1 MVVQDNEID
10 AVITWVD
17 GNDPVLRKKRIK
29 VEGELTKVK
38 NELLTGRD
46 QTRFIDNGELEYCIY
61 SIRKFAPWI
70 RKIFLV
76 TDDQRPEYLTQDLI
90 EAFNVEII
98 DHEEIFRS
106 YEWALPTFNTRS
118 IESMLWRIE
127 GLAEKFIYFN
137 DDFILTHPVE
147 KDDFFSNERVVLRG
161 RWNLIRNFGPLR
173 MKINAV
179 LNNIARKVLG
189 ITRSMH
195 LLQQIKSA
203 QLAGFEKKY
212 FRSPHV
218 PHPVR
223 RTALSSFFDEN
234 PDVLSAN
241 IQYKFRSTDQFSA
254 IFLANHLEIAN
265 NSAILRNANELVMIN
280 GEVDFGV
287 TFRLKMNRLL
297 KKKAKFLC
305 LQAAEN
311 LSHNQQELLYQT
323 LRDCL
328 NMPYRITKSN
338 AHMNHLEEN

>member
-1 MVVQDNEID
+1 MGVQDNEID

-17 GNDPVLRKKRIK
+17 GNDPDLRKKRIK
-29 VEGELTKVK
+29 VESELTTVR

-90 EAFNVEII
+90 ETFNVEII
-98 DHEEIFRS
+98 DHKEIFRS
-106 YEWALPTFNTRS
+106 FEWALPTFNTRS

-137 DDFILTHPVE
+137 DDFILTQPVKKE
-147 KDDFFSNERVVLRG
+147 DFFSDDQVILRG
-161 RWNLIRNFGPLR
+161 RWNLIRNFGQVR
-173 MKINAV
+173 MKINSV
-179 LNNIARKVLG
+179 ISNIARQVLG

-203 QLAGFEKKY
+203 KLAGFEQKY

-223 RTALSSFFDEN
+223 RNTLSTFFGDQ
-234 PDVLSAN
+234 PDVLSKN

-265 NSAILRNANELVMIN
+265 NSAILRNADELVMIN
-280 GEVDFGV
+280 GEVNFGI

-323 LRDCL
+323 LRNYL
-328 NMPYRITKSN
+328 NMPDRISKSN
-338 AHMNHLEEN
+338 TI

>member
-17 GNDPVLRKKRIK
+17 GNDPGLRKKRIK
-29 VEGELTKVK
+29 VEGELTNVR

-70 RKIFLV
+70 RKIFIV
-76 TDDQRPEYLTQDLI
+76 TDNQRPEYVTQDLM
-90 EAFNVEII
+90 ETFNVEII
-98 DHEEIFRS
+98 DHTEIFRS

-127 GLAEKFIYFN
+127 GLTEKFIYFN

-147 KDDFFSNERVVLRG
+147 KEDFFLNDLVVLRG
-161 RWNLIRNFGPLR
+161 RWNLIRSFGPIR

-179 LNNIARKVLG
+179 INSVARQVLG

-203 QLAGFEKKY
+203 KLAGFEQKY

-218 PHPVR
+218 PHPIR
-223 RTALSSFFDEN
+223 RTTLSSFFEEH
-234 PDVLSAN
+234 PDILSAN

-265 NSAILRNANELVMIN
+265 QSAALRDAHELVMIN
-280 GEVDFGV
+280 GELNFGIS
-287 TFRLKMNRLL
+287 FRLKMNRIM

-311 LSHNQQELLYQT
+311 LSDNQQELLYQT
-323 LRDCL
+323 LRNYL
-328 NMPYRITKSN
+328 NMPDRITMSN
-338 AHMNHLEEN
+338 THLNQSEEN